1 MTAKAEYSLWQNGCR
16 NWRDLYDGL
25 DRFTYGEV
33 ERSVVKKSLD
43 RSFKALEDRDGSY
56 FRKGLG
62 VKEAWRGYPEF
73 KDSCVYLDIET
84 DGGRSGASVTTIGLY
99 DGVEFKCLIKGK
111 NMDEF
116 PEIIK
121 QYGMIVTFFGAS
133 FDLPMLEKRFFG
145 LKFHQLHLDLCPTLH
160 RLGLKGGL
168 KKIEKELGISRG
180 DDTDGL
186 NGLDA
191 IRLWRMYSLK
201 GDEEALETLIAYN
214 REDVVNMEYLA
225 NYAYSNLRK
234 HTLPNDFELANAGTA

>member
-1 MTAKAEYSLWQNGCR
+1 
-16 NWRDLYDGL
+16 
-25 DRFTYGEV
+25 V
-33 ERSVVKKSLD
+33 ERSVVRKTLETSV
-43 RSFKALEDRDGSY
+43 KALEKRDGSF

-62 VKEAWRGYPEF
+62 IKEAWRAYPEF

-84 DGGRSGASVTTIGLY
+84 DGGRSGASVTTIGLF
-99 DGVEFKCLIKGK
+99 DGVEFKCLIKGQ
-111 NMDEF
+111 NLDEF

-145 LKFHQLHLDLCPTLH
+145 LKFNQLHLDLCPTLH

-168 KKIEKELGISRG
+168 KKIEKQLGIARG

-191 IRLWRMYSLK
+191 IRLWRAYSLQ
-201 GDEEALETLIAYN
+201 GDEEALETLVAYN

-225 NYAYSNLRK
+225 GYAYKNLRE
-234 HTLPNDFELANAGTA
+234 HTLPADFQIA